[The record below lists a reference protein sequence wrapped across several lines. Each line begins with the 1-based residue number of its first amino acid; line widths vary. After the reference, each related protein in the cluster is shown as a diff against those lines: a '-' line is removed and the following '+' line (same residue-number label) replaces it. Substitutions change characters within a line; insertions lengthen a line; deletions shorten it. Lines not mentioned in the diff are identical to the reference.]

1 VWHSVEKKCINV
13 KNVAQLKNKICVLY
27 IMVCVLCEKKSVENW
42 FGSFCSECRQ
52 IKNLGNVYGF
62 ERVLEILKKCCIR
75 DENQLEK
82 KIDNHK
88 NNNTDESYIK
98 TRSKRKKEIEIPE
111 GFPQAH

>member
-1 VWHSVEKKCINV
+1 
-13 KNVAQLKNKICVLY
+13 
-27 IMVCVLCEKKSVENW
+27 MVCVLCEKKSVENW

>member
-1 VWHSVEKKCINV
+1 
-13 KNVAQLKNKICVLY
+13 
-27 IMVCVLCEKKSVENW
+27 MVCVLCEKKSVENW
-42 FGSFCSECRQ
+42 FGSFCAECRQ

-88 NNNTDESYIK
+88 SATSDESYIK
-98 TRSKRKKEIEIPE
+98 TRSKKKKEVDGCPPE

>member
-1 VWHSVEKKCINV
+1 
-13 KNVAQLKNKICVLY
+13 
-27 IMVCVLCEKKSVENW
+27 MVCVLCEKKSVENW

-98 TRSKRKKEIEIPE
+98 TRSKNKNLIEK
-111 GFPQAH
+111 

>member
-1 VWHSVEKKCINV
+1 
-13 KNVAQLKNKICVLY
+13 
-27 IMVCVLCEKKSVENW
+27 MVCCLCEKKSVENW

-75 DENQLEK
+75 DESQLEK

-88 NNNTDESYIK
+88 VKGDDSYETK
-98 TRSKRKKEIEIPE
+98 SSMTHPSTRSQKK
-111 GFPQAH
+111 A